1 MKQPTLKT
9 KWTLVTTIIT
19 FLIIFIFCLLIIYAV
34 SSLLKQHELEEA
46 EHSADELY
54 QLLTTKPFEKITPLE
69 FSSVTSNHQK
79 VILYDQDGTHLMEN
93 TNATDVTFAPEFEK
107 TSDRNIR
114 ILKNSHGSFI
124 VISNPV
130 DTNYFQG
137 YATVVHPLDVFD
149 DLLNF
154 ITYLALIFGLIAL
167 FVIASISYAFSTQIT
182 KPINI
187 ITDKMTQI
195 RRNGFQE
202 KLEVPTN
209 YEETDAL
216 IDNFNNMMVKLEEAF
231 NQQRQFVE
239 DASHELRTPLQII
252 QGHLNL
258 IQRWGKKDP
267 AVLEESLTISLEEM
281 NRITKLVE
289 ELLLLTKDDPKTIE
303 NQIEQVDVNLEIKNR
318 IHSLKQIHPEYD
330 FMFESNQDFIYLYMN
345 AFHLEQILLIFL
357 DNAIKYDQ
365 ENRDIRIKTKLI
377 NNRVL
382 IEIKDHGMGIPKED
396 QEHIFN
402 RFYRVDKSRSRQ
414 QGGNGLGLS
423 IAMKMVK
430 LYDGH
435 ITVNS
440 EEGKYTIFTISFN
453 SMKHH

>member
-9 KWTLVTTIIT
+9 KWTLVTTVIT
-19 FLIIFIFCLLIIYAV
+19 FLTIFIFCLLIIYAV
-34 SSLLKQHELEEA
+34 GSLLKQNELEKA
-46 EHSADELY
+46 EHSADELKH
-54 QLLTTKPFEKITPLE
+54 LLATRPLKDITPLE
-69 FSSVTSNHQK
+69 FGSVTNNYQK
-79 VILYDQDGTHLMEN
+79 AILYDQKGKHIIESTN
-93 TNATDVTFAPEFEK
+93 TPNIQFTPEFQK
-107 TSDRNIR
+107 TSSRSIG
-114 ILKNSHGSFI
+114 IITNSDGSFI
-124 VISNPV
+124 VVSNPV
-130 DTNYFQG
+130 NTDFFNG
-137 YATVVHPLDVFD
+137 YATIIHPLDVFD

-167 FVIASISYAFSTQIT
+167 FVTATISYAFSSQIT

-187 ITDKMTQI
+187 ITEKMTQI

-216 IDNFNNMMVKLEEAF
+216 IDNFNSMMVKLEDSF

-267 AVLEESLTISLEEM
+267 AVLEESLTISIEEM
-281 NRITKLVE
+281 NRITKLIE
-289 ELLLLTKDDPKTIE
+289 ELLLLTKDDPRSIE
-303 NQIEQVDVNLEIKNR
+303 YQTEEVDVNLEIKNR
-318 IHSLKQIHPEYD
+318 LHSLEQIHPDYQ
-330 FMFESNQDFIYLYMN
+330 FNFETNQDFIYLNMN
-345 AFHLEQILLIFL
+345 AFHLEQILLIFI

-365 ENRDIRIKTKLI
+365 INRNICIKTKFV

-396 QEHIFN
+396 QEHIFD
-402 RFYRVDKSRSRQ
+402 RFYRVDKSRSRE

-423 IAMKMVK
+423 IALKLVK
-430 LYDGH
+430 LYGGH

-440 EEGKYTIFTISFN
+440 EEGAFTIFTISFN
-453 SMKHH
+453 ASAHH

>member
-9 KWTLVTTIIT
+9 KWTLVTTVIT

-34 SSLLKQHELEEA
+34 SSLLKQHELEDA

-54 QLLTTKPFEKITPLE
+54 QLLANKPLKDITPLD
-69 FSSVTSNHQK
+69 FSSVTTNHQK
-79 VILYDQDGTHLMEN
+79 VILYDRNGTHIMEN
-93 TNATDVTFAPEFEK
+93 ENASDVQFIPEFEK
-107 TSDRNIR
+107 VSDRSVR
-114 ILKNSHGSFI
+114 IIKNSQGSFI
-124 VISNPV
+124 IVSNPIH
-130 DTNYFQG
+130 TNHFKG
-137 YATVVHPLDVFD
+137 YSTIIHPLDVFD

-167 FVIASISYAFSTQIT
+167 FVTATISYAFSAQIT
-182 KPINI
+182 QPINI

-202 KLEVPTN
+202 KLEVPTS

-216 IDNFNNMMVKLEEAF
+216 IDNFNSMMMKLEDAF

-289 ELLLLTKDDPKTIE
+289 ELLLLTKDDPKSIE

-318 IHSLKQIHPEYD
+318 LNSLKQIHPDYQ
-330 FMFESNQDFIYLYMN
+330 FEFETNQDFIYLNMN
-345 AFHLEQILLIFL
+345 AFHLEQILLIFI

-365 ENRDIRIKTKLI
+365 ENRHICIKTKHI
-377 NNRVL
+377 NQRVL

-423 IAMKMVK
+423 IALKMVK

-440 EEGKYTIFTISFN
+440 EEGSYTIFTISFN